1 MVGKEKAERPCIGG
15 EEVKNVEEGEGGG
28 RKEIESDERSPQVA
42 AECDD

>member
-15 EEVKNVEEGEGGG
+15 EEVKNVKEGEGGG
-28 RKEIESDERSPQVA
+28 KEIESDERSPQVA